1 VPDHLDWQPTCNRA
15 ALAARSALY
24 RQIRTFFESRN
35 VLEVDTPLLSQAAV
49 SDPNITPMQTSDQRW
64 LQTSPEYAMKRLL
77 CAGSGD
83 IWQLCKVFR
92 RGEAGQRHNP
102 EFTMLEWYRLDWSLS
117 QLMDEVRDLVRAVFA
132 SRWAE
137 LPEIRLN
144 YAEALS
150 QYAGISVHTASDQD
164 IAQLGRK
171 AAGNDLDLD
180 RDGWLDII
188 MSHLVEPALP
198 KDTLV
203 FIDEFPAS
211 QAALAKVA
219 ADDDGHAVAQR
230 FELFFNGTE
239 LANGYHEL
247 TDALEQRRR
256 FEKEAQGRP
265 LDERLLA
272 AMVSGLPECS
282 GVAMGIDRLL
292 MHQLQAARI
301 ADVLSFDWTN
311 A

>member
-1 VPDHLDWQPTCNRA
+1 MPDHLDWQPTCNRA

-203 FIDEFPAS
+203 FIDKFPAS

>member
-1 VPDHLDWQPTCNRA
+1 MPDHLDWQPTCNRA

-132 SRWAE
+132 SCWAE
-137 LPEIRLN
+137 LPEIRLS

-203 FIDEFPAS
+203 FIDKFPAS

>member
-132 SRWAE
+132 SCWAE
-137 LPEIRLN
+137 LTEIRLS
-144 YAEALS
+144 YAEALR

>member
-292 MHQLQAARI
+292 MHQLQATQI
-301 ADVLSFDWTN
+301 TNVLSFDWTN

>member
-203 FIDEFPAS
+203 FIDKFPAS

>member
-1 VPDHLDWQPTCNRA
+1 MPDHLDWQPTCNRA

>member
-132 SRWAE
+132 SCWAE
-137 LPEIRLN
+137 LPEIRLS

-203 FIDEFPAS
+203 FIDKFPAS

>member
-132 SRWAE
+132 SCWAE
-137 LPEIRLN
+137 LPEIRLS